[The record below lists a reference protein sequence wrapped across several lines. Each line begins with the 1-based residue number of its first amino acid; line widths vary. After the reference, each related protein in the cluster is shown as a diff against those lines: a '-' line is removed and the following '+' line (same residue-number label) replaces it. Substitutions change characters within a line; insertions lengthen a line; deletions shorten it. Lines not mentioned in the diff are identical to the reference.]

1 MQTLAVYIA
10 ATFVDDAIALVTAP
24 GRALLRFAMR
34 PIDRIANA
42 CDIAG
47 VLAERRATF
56 RMWRASRDRA
66 GLEGRKL
73 SVLGRLSPF
82 RHLAH
87 LT

>member
-1 MQTLAVYIA
+1 MQTLAVDIA
-10 ATFVDDAIALVTAP
+10 TAFVDDAAAFVIGS
-24 GRALLRFAMR
+24 GRALLRLAMV

-47 VLAERRATF
+47 VLTERRATF
-56 RMWRASRDRA
+56 RMWQANRARA
-66 GLEGRKL
+66 GHEGRRFSL
-73 SVLGRLSPF
+73 LGRLSPF

>member
-1 MQTLAVYIA
+1 MQTLALDIA
-10 ATFVDDAIALVTAP
+10 ATFVDDAIVLVTGP
-24 GRALLRFAMR
+24 VRALLRFAMR

-56 RMWRASRDRA
+56 RTWRASRDRA
-66 GLEGRKL
+66 RLEGRKL